1 MVSMGWG
8 AHPIAERENPRINR
22 EDPNEGKDAL
32 GGDGRHPPVKP
43 RMPLSVAARVQL
55 LGLPQGDRELTEDPF
70 EAARREVEEETSLRN
85 LDFPWG
91 QVFRETEPYGAGKVA
106 RYYLAATQ
114 EVAVTLAVSMELG
127 RPEHDEYRWLH
138 YREARALLSAR
149 LIAILDWARE
159 VSGC

>member
-1 MVSMGWG
+1 M
-8 AHPIAERENPRINR
+8 
-22 EDPNEGKDAL
+22 K
-32 GGDGRHPPVKP
+32 VKT
-43 RMPLSVAARVQL
+43 LSAGTVVTHQL
-55 LGLPQGDRELTEDPF
+55 NHECRYLLLRAYNYWDFPKGIVELTEDPF

-138 YREARALLSAR
+138 YGEARALLSAR

>member
-1 MVSMGWG
+1 MKVKTLSAGMV
-8 AHPIAERENPRINR
+8 
-22 EDPNEGKDAL
+22 
-32 GGDGRHPPVKP
+32 VTY
-43 RMPLSVAARVQL
+43 QL
-55 LGLPQGDRELTEDPF
+55 NHECRYLLVRAYNYWDFPKGIVEPTEDPF

-114 EVAVTLAVSMELG
+114 EVAVTLAISMELG

>member
-1 MVSMGWG
+1 MKVKTLSAGMVVT
-8 AHPIAERENPRINR
+8 H
-22 EDPNEGKDAL
+22 
-32 GGDGRHPPVKP
+32 
-43 RMPLSVAARVQL
+43 QL
-55 LGLPQGDRELTEDPF
+55 NHECRYLLLRAYNYWDFPKGIVEPTEDPF
-70 EAARREVEEETSLRN
+70 ETARREVEEETSLRN

-91 QVFRETEPYGAGKVA
+91 PVFRETEPYGAGKVA

-138 YREARALLSAR
+138 YGEARALLSAR

>member
-1 MVSMGWG
+1 MKVKTLSAGMVVT
-8 AHPIAERENPRINR
+8 H
-22 EDPNEGKDAL
+22 
-32 GGDGRHPPVKP
+32 
-43 RMPLSVAARVQL
+43 QL
-55 LGLPQGDRELTEDPF
+55 THECRYLLLRAYNYWDFPKGIVEPTEDPF

-127 RPEHDEYRWLH
+127 RPEHDKYRWLH
-138 YREARALLSAR
+138 YGEARALLSAR

>member
-1 MVSMGWG
+1 MKTQMK
-8 AHPIAERENPRINR
+8 I
-22 EDPNEGKDAL
+22 KT
-32 GGDGRHPPVKP
+32 
-43 RMPLSVAARVQL
+43 LSAGMIVTHQL
-55 LGLPQGDRELTEDPF
+55 NHECRYLLLRAYNYWDFPKGIVEPTEDPF

-127 RPEHDEYRWLH
+127 RPEHDKYRWLH
-138 YREARALLSAR
+138 YGEARALLSAR

>member
-1 MVSMGWG
+1 
-8 AHPIAERENPRINR
+8 
-22 EDPNEGKDAL
+22 
-32 GGDGRHPPVKP
+32 
-43 RMPLSVAARVQL
+43 MPLSVAARVQL
-55 LGLPQGDRELTEDPF
+55 LGLPQGDRRAHGRPV

-91 QVFRETEPYGAGKVA
+91 QVFRETEPYDASKVA

-114 EVAVTLAVSMELG
+114 EVAMTLAVCMELG

-138 YREARALLSAR
+138 YGEARALLSAR

>member
-1 MVSMGWG
+1 MKVKTLSAGMVVT
-8 AHPIAERENPRINR
+8 HQVNHEC
-22 EDPNEGKDAL
+22 
-32 GGDGRHPPVKP
+32 HY
-43 RMPLSVAARVQL
+43 L
-55 LGLPQGDRELTEDPF
+55 LLRAYNYWDFPKGIVEPTE
-70 EAARREVEEETSLRN
+70 RREVEEETSLRN

-127 RPEHDEYRWLH
+127 RPEHDKYRWLH
-138 YREARALLSAR
+138 YGEARALLSAR

>member
-1 MVSMGWG
+1 MKVKTLSAGMVVT
-8 AHPIAERENPRINR
+8 HQVNHECRY
-22 EDPNEGKDAL
+22 
-32 GGDGRHPPVKP
+32 
-43 RMPLSVAARVQL
+43 L
-55 LGLPQGDRELTEDPF
+55 LLRAYNYWDFPKGIVELTEDPF

-91 QVFRETEPYGAGKVA
+91 QVFRETAPYGAGKVA

-114 EVAVTLAVSMELG
+114 EEAVTLAISMELG

-138 YREARALLSAR
+138 YGEARTLLSAR